1 MSARGG
7 STGELRF
14 SRHTGNA
21 SILAAAIRPKETYL
35 IARRAIRASTDG
47 TEPPCRDASCVDT
60 KEISMLSQETS
71 KAGSLPE
78 QALLHVLAQSGLGY
92 ELIQHP
98 HTETASAEAHALG
111 VTPEEVAK
119 TVILRTADGYA
130 RVVVPASERVALSK
144 VRTLLDLDTDTRLA
158 TEAELAAAYPE
169 FELGAVPPLGG
180 PAGDTI
186 IVDRRLAERERL
198 VFEAGSHDESVR
210 VATEDLLRVSEA
222 RIGDVC
228 VD

>member
-1 MSARGG
+1 
-7 STGELRF
+7 
-14 SRHTGNA
+14 
-21 SILAAAIRPKETYL
+21 
-35 IARRAIRASTDG
+35 
-47 TEPPCRDASCVDT
+47 
-60 KEISMLSQETS
+60 MLSQETS

-98 HTETASAEAHALG
+98 HTETARGEAHALG
-111 VTPEEVAK
+111 VPADEVAK
-119 TVILRTADGYA
+119 TVILRTADGYT
-130 RVVVPASERVALSK
+130 RVVVPASLSK
-144 VRTLLDLDTDTRLA
+144 VRALLDLDTDTRLA

-198 VFEAGSHDESVR
+198 VFEAGGHDESVR

>member
-1 MSARGG
+1 
-7 STGELRF
+7 
-14 SRHTGNA
+14 
-21 SILAAAIRPKETYL
+21 
-35 IARRAIRASTDG
+35 
-47 TEPPCRDASCVDT
+47 
-60 KEISMLSQETS
+60 MLSQETS

-130 RVVVPASERVALSK
+130 RVVVPGSERVALSK
-144 VRTLLDLDTDTRLA
+144 VRALLDLDTDIRLA
-158 TEAELAAAYPE
+158 TEAELTAAYPE

-228 VD
+228 VG

>member
-1 MSARGG
+1 VAPAR
-7 STGELRF
+7 
-14 SRHTGNA
+14 
-21 SILAAAIRPKETYL
+21 RPRAGFVRKETYL

-47 TEPPCRDASCVDT
+47 TQPPWLEAFCVDA

-71 KAGSLPE
+71 KGGSLAE
-78 QALLHVLAQSGLGY
+78 HALLHVLAQSGLGY

-98 HTETASAEAHALG
+98 HTETARGEARVLG

-119 TVILRTADGYA
+119 TVILKTADGYA
-130 RVVVPASERVALSK
+130 RVVVPASERVAVSK
-144 VRTLLDLDTDTRLA
+144 VRALLDLDTDTRLA

-210 VATEDLLRVSEA
+210 VATEDLLRLSKA

-228 VD
+228 VG